1 MMARALTL
9 SQLDVLRRY
18 LDFEASLEEVRLKLR
33 GVVEFESASEDGARR
48 MNCNFPPSA
57 SDARVARHR
66 LELALQQRRGQRMS
80 EQELMEWAT
89 SLFFCHPYDWD
100 IEDEGSNADWVKNIS
115 LELIAEDS

>member
-1 MMARALTL
+1 
-9 SQLDVLRRY
+9 
-18 LDFEASLEEVRLKLR
+18 
-33 GVVEFESASEDGARR
+33 
-48 MNCNFPPSA
+48 
-57 SDARVARHR
+57 
-66 LELALQQRRGQRMS
+66 MS